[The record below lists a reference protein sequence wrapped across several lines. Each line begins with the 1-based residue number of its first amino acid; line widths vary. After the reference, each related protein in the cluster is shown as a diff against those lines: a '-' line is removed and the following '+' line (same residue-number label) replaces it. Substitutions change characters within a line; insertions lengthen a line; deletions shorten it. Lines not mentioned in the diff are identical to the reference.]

1 MTETITGEWETA
13 LAALREM
20 LSRLPSDAVVTI
32 AVELTGEGHLTASR
46 LSMSGKVHVTA
57 PEEDDDDS
65 WIDTP
70 EWQSRLE
77 RAETR
82 DARRTR
88 AERHDRRRTHHP
100 VQCRRMTFSPDA
112 GWITGS

>member
-77 RAETR
+77 RAEKEMREGHGRNAMTGEELITR
-82 DARRTR
+82 FNAD
-88 AERHDRRRTHHP
+88 
-100 VQCRRMTFSPDA
+100 V
-112 GWITGS
+112 